1 MGYNPS
7 CAHLSY
13 DITSTLHL
21 MKHYISPRWSFASC
35 LVFSPLAVH
44 AASQNWLDA
53 GPSNLWSTS
62 AANWDAGSSWANAND
77 AVFSGAGETV
87 EIEGAVTFRNLTFRT
102 GGYTIIDANNNG
114 TLSLSAAGTISTA
127 TGTTTFSE
135 NIGGSFGLT
144 KTGAGTLVLSGTNT
158 YSGSTTVSDGK
169 LTLNFGLIS
178 SNVLNSS
185 TSLVLG
191 GGALE
196 LSSSPLLGLNSQTF
210 ASTSLTAGTASQVIM
225 TQNGLGTLG
234 LTLGAITRGAQS
246 TVDFSGSGVTSSPAA
261 GLSAAMVRSSE
272 GQAYATVNGGA
283 DWAGKGALSSSI
295 VAFGSVGSY
304 ANSTAGGFTGNSN
317 IDIASGIDTTVSSNT
332 SVTTLRFNVNQART
346 VTVNSGINLT
356 LTGGILVTNNSN
368 NSGGTTFTG
377 GNLRAGS
384 TAMELVVHHYG
395 SGGLTIGSAI
405 VDSTGGASSLT
416 LAGTGVTKLTGSN
429 TFTGATSVQGGT
441 LEVTSSATFNSVTT
455 VNEGA
460 TLAGD
465 GTYGSQVTVA
475 GVLTP
480 GSTAGDS
487 TGTVSFSNGLSL
499 AASGSM
505 NWQLNANSETAGGS
519 ISDQAQV
526 NGGAFALANGAV
538 LNVAF
543 GGTVDFSQAFWD
555 SSREWLMVDLNG
567 ATDSTSGRTF
577 TLGSLTGGSGDYT
590 SEGNFAAINRSG
602 EQVLT
607 WTPNVVPEP
616 SAALLI
622 ASTGLVLLRRRR

>member
-1 MGYNPS
+1 
-7 CAHLSY
+7 
-13 DITSTLHL
+13 
-21 MKHYISPRWSFASC
+21 MKNRISPRWSFASC
-35 LVFSPLAVH
+35 IVFSPLAAH

-87 EIEGAVTFRNLTFRT
+87 EVDGAVTFRNLTFQT
-102 GGYTIIDANNNG
+102 GGYTITDANNNG
-114 TLSLSAAGTISTA
+114 TLSLSAAGILSTA
-127 TGTTTFSE
+127 TGTTTISE

-158 YSGSTTVSDGK
+158 YSGSTTISDGK

-234 LTLGAITRGAQS
+234 LTLGTITRGAQS
-246 TVDFSGSGVTSSPAA
+246 TIDFSGTGVSSSPAS
-261 GLSAAMVRSSE
+261 GLSATMVRSSD

-283 DWAGKGALSSSI
+283 DWAGKGVLSSAI

-304 ANSTAGGFTGNSN
+304 TNSTAGGFTGNSN

-332 SVTTLRFNVNQART
+332 SVTTLRFNVNQARA
-346 VTVNSGINLT
+346 VTINSGINLT
-356 LTGGILVTNNSN
+356 VTGGILVTNNSN
-368 NSGGTTFTG
+368 NPGGTTFTG

-384 TAMELVVHHYG
+384 TAMELVVHNYG

-416 LAGTGVTKLTGSN
+416 LAGTGVTKLTGAN
-429 TFTGATSVQGGT
+429 AFTGATSVQGGT
-441 LEVTSSATFNSVTT
+441 LEVTSSATFSSVTT
-455 VNEGA
+455 VNDGA
-460 TLAGD
+460 ALAGD
-465 GTYGSQVTVA
+465 GTYGSQVTVT

-480 GSTAGDS
+480 GSTAGGA
-487 TGTVSFSNGLSL
+487 TGTVTFSNGLSL
-499 AASGSM
+499 AAGGSM

-526 NGGAFALANGAV
+526 NGGAFALANGVV

-543 GGTVDFSQAFWD
+543 GGTVDFSQIFWD
-555 SSREWLMVDLNG
+555 SSREWLVVDLNG
-567 ATDSTSGRTF
+567 AIDSTSGRAF
-577 TLGSLTGGSGDYT
+577 TLGTLTGGSGDYT
-590 SEGNFAAINRSG
+590 SEGDFTAINRSG
-602 EQVLT
+602 EQVLV

-616 SAALLI
+616 SAVLLI
-622 ASTGLVLLRRRR
+622 ASGGLGLLRRRRC

>member
-1 MGYNPS
+1 
-7 CAHLSY
+7 
-13 DITSTLHL
+13 
-21 MKHYISPRWSFASC
+21 MKNRISPRWSFASC
-35 LVFSPLAVH
+35 IVFSPLAVH

-62 AANWDAGSSWANAND
+62 AANWDAGSSWSNAND

-87 EIEGAVTFRNLTFRT
+87 EIDGAITFRNLTFQN
-102 GGYTIIDANNNG
+102 GGYTIADANNNG
-114 TLSLSAAGTISTA
+114 TLSLSAAGTIA
-127 TGTTTFSE
+127 TVTGATTISE

-158 YSGSTTVSDGK
+158 YSGSTTISDGK

-185 TSLVLG
+185 SSLVLG

-210 ASTSLTAGTASQVIM
+210 ASTSLSAGTASQVIM

-234 LTLGAITRGAQS
+234 LTLGTITRGAQS
-246 TVDFSGSGVTSSPAA
+246 TVDFSGTGVSSSPAS
-261 GLSAAMVRSSE
+261 GLSAAMVRSSD

-283 DWAGKGALSSSI
+283 DWAGKGALSTAI

-304 ANSTAGGFTGNSN
+304 TNSTAGGFTGNSN
-317 IDIASGIDTTVSSNT
+317 IDIASGINTTVSSNT
-332 SVTTLRFNVNQART
+332 SVTTLRFNINQART
-346 VTVNSGINLT
+346 VTINSGINLT
-356 LTGGILVTNNSN
+356 VTGGILVTNNSN
-368 NSGGTTFTG
+368 AAGGSTFTG

-384 TAMELVVHHYG
+384 TAMELVVHNYG
-395 SGGLTIGSAI
+395 SDGLTIGSAI

-416 LAGTGVTKLTGSN
+416 LAGAGVTKLTGAN
-429 TFTGATSVQGGT
+429 TFTGPTSVQGGT
-441 LEVTSSATFNSVTT
+441 LEVTSSATFGSVTT
-455 VNEGA
+455 VNDGA
-460 TLAGD
+460 ALAGD

-480 GSTAGDS
+480 GSTAGGS
-487 TGTVSFSNGLSL
+487 TGTITFSNGLSL

-505 NWQLNANSETAGGS
+505 NWQLNANSEAAGGA
-519 ISDQAQV
+519 ISDQALV

-543 GGTVDFSQAFWD
+543 GGTVDFSQGFWD
-555 SSREWLMVDLNG
+555 SSREWLVVDLNG

-577 TLGSLTGGSGDYT
+577 TLGTLAGGSGT
-590 SEGNFAAINRSG
+590 FISEGTFAMANRSG

-616 SAALLI
+616 SAALLV
-622 ASTGLVLLRRRR
+622 ASGGLILLRRRRC